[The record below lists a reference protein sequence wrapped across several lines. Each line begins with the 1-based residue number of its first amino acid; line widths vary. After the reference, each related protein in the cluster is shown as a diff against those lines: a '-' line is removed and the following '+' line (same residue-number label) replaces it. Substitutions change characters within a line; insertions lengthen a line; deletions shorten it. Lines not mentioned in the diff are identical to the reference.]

1 MTSPVYTR
9 LIQHKKQ
16 QWALYYSG
24 PGSILSLNYF
34 LVVLELD
41 YSTCSRTNFFR
52 NSVTILTDW
61 VKSGWTEKRDD
72 LVKPYSHHHLGITTD
87 LLRYHNYLW
96 CHRCHLDSWHSVFHL
111 WNFKNTSSKN
121 NITVFTFF
129 LWQTDNLGWSG
140 KYLPEKSLKLTLN
153 RTFIILRL
161 YLIKY

>member
-1 MTSPVYTR
+1 MGSV
-9 LIQHKKQ
+9 LF
-16 QWALYYSG
+16 WAGLNIESQL
-24 PGSILSLNYF
+24 LSSSTWTWLFN
-34 LVVLELD
+34 LLEND
-41 YSTCSRTNFFR
+41 FFR

-72 LVKPYSHHHLGITTD
+72 LVKPYSHHHLGITAD